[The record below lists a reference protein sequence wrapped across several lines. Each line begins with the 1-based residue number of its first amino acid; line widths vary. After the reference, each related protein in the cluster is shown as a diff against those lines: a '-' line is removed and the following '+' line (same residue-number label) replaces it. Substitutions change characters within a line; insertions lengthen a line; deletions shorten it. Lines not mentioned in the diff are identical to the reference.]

1 MTANLKKNQLAAGR
15 MLMVLTSTWLTGC
28 AGQQAPAEPR
38 VSFAHPL
45 HCYTAKQCAA
55 MWASAETT
63 LERESGM
70 KIRMVT
76 DTRMVTYT
84 ETDYGRMYGEV
95 RKWRSPDESDT
106 TITAEFSCGHH
117 PGCRPDTAVR
127 QFNDTVRAAGQG
139 Y

>member
-1 MTANLKKNQLAAGR
+1 
-15 MLMVLTSTWLTGC
+15 
-28 AGQQAPAEPR
+28 
-38 VSFAHPL
+38 
-45 HCYTAKQCAA
+45 

-106 TITAEFSCGHH
+106 TITAEFSCGHY